1 MKKILNIFLILAFIF
16 NASLVYSNSKNFFEN
31 RLQNLLLPKN
41 AIIENNSL
49 LPNFAITQNSNEKAL
64 LQNIAISDFSENKNL
79 LPKIAITKIWTWNL
93 KIEKNILSWEIFL
106 TPDANIQPYIFVS
119 FPNWNVQK
127 FLINKNNE
135 KIFIKIPALQ
145 NWKYQLEIL
154 DNRGFPVFLDEL
166 NNSENINNI
175 NNEKNFQNIN
185 EILEDVNKIRISLG
199 YQKLE
204 LNPLLQNIA
213 IRKVE
218 DMRQNFYIGHNSPE
232 WKNIFSFLTE
242 VEKKNF
248 YRLWEN
254 ISGGKDLNI
263 SDSYYKIL
271 NSPAHKYLFL
281 NSDWKNIWMAYIFDN
296 WSGYFVQIFSD

>member
-41 AIIENNSL
+41 AITENNSL
-49 LPNFAITQNSNEKAL
+49 LPNFAITQNSNEKTL

-79 LPKIAITKIWTWNL
+79 LPKIAITKIWTWTL

-106 TPDANIQPYIFVS
+106 SSDIDIQPYIFVS
-119 FPNWNVQK
+119 FPDWNVQK
-127 FLINKNNE
+127 FLINKIE
-135 KIFIKIPALQ
+135 DKIFIKIPALQ

-166 NNSENINNI
+166 NNSENINN
-175 NNEKNFQNIN
+175 EKNFQNVN
-185 EILEDVNKIRISLG
+185 EILEDINKIRTSLG

-218 DMRQNFYIGHNSPE
+218 DMRQKSYIWHNSPE
-232 WKNIFSFLTE
+232 WKNIFSFLNET
-242 VEKKNF
+242 EKKKF
-248 YRLWEN
+248 SRLWEN

-271 NSPAHKYLFL
+271 NSPAHKYLLL